1 MPKKPLDFVIVPVVF
16 NAFIL
21 IGINVAVIELGRRG
35 VWQNKGVGF
44 SPWYPFWFA
53 IIHFLFWAIKIYVDR
68 LCRWWWIIIEIG
80 ALIFFMLQ
88 SECAWRDNVC
98 ILRIAINFASGSV
111 GSRSDMILLNDSL
124 SL

>member
-1 MPKKPLDFVIVPVVF
+1 MSKKPLDFVIVPVVF

-44 SPWYPFWFA
+44 SPWYPFSFA
-53 IIHFLFWAIKIYVDR
+53 IIHFLFWTIKIYVDR

-80 ALIFFMLQ
+80 ALIFFLCYNLNALGEIMY
-88 SECAWRDNVC
+88 
-98 ILRIAINFASGSV
+98 AS
-111 GSRSDMILLNDSL
+111 
-124 SL
+124 